1 MIKKSVQ
8 FYVYLCNSGSTFMNY
23 EVTMG
28 HCKWRQSDGLVYQ
41 RMENDGEGAGPGGGG
56 GAGNI

>member
-23 EVTMG
+23 EETMG

-41 RMENDGEGAGPGGGG
+41 RMENDGEGAGGGGVV
-56 GAGNI
+56 